1 MATIIKLFA
10 QLRSVAPPN
19 CFAPAARSG
28 LRPLWVAAM
37 VKRQSKNWGLRA
49 ALCAAV
55 VVWQIYEMATAS
67 VFAPGDAGYVNYF
80 IVGVALIGLVAS
92 LLKLVVEN

>member
-1 MATIIKLFA
+1 MATTIA
-10 QLRSVAPPN
+10 VVARLRPVAPPHW
-19 CFAPAARSG
+19 FEAVLRSG
-28 LRPLWVAAM
+28 LWPLWVAAM
-37 VKRQSKNWGLRA
+37 VKSQSKNWGLRA

-67 VFAPGDAGYVNYF
+67 VFAPSDAGYVNYL

-92 LLKLVVEN
+92 LLKLVIET

>member
-1 MATIIKLFA
+1 LAVTIGVVARLRPYRPPRGFA
-10 QLRSVAPPN
+10 SVT
-19 CFAPAARSG
+19 RSG
-28 LRPLWVAAM
+28 TWPLWVAAM
-37 VKRQSKNWGLRA
+37 VKSQSKNWGLRA

-67 VFAPGDAGYVNYF
+67 VFAPSDAGYVNYL